1 MNFHVVS
8 DIGEEKII
16 FASVWPE
23 EHDEKR
29 EILHLAVYKNLPLI
43 NFQGIRREKLKI
55 QKSSNPCFFF
65 DIVIRLFI
73 IEKKFID
80 IGSI

>member
-16 FASVWPE
+16 FASLWLE

-55 QKSSNPCFFF
+55 QKNSCFFF